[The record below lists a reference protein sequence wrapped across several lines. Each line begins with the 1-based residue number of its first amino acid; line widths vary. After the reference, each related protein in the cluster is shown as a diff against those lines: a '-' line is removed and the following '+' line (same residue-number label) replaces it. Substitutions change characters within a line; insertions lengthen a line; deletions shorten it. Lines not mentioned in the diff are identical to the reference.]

1 MPRRNIW
8 QIDMG
13 DGTWSVTC
21 MGCRRPLYRGPQ
33 RRAARIAACHCC
45 PGPRRRRG

>member
-1 MPRRNIW
+1 MARRTVW

-21 MGCRRPLYRGPQ
+21 MGCASPDPIRTEAPADPNP
-33 RRAARIAACHCC
+33 IPH
-45 PGPRRRRG
+45 